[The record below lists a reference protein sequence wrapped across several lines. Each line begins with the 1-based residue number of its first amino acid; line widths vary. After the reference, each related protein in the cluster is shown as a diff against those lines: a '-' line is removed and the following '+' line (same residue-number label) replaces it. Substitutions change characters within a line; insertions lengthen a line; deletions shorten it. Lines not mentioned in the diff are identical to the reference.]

1 MHEGYKS
8 TCPWDD
14 SPVKQPVITRAI
26 ILAINE
32 VAFALRDARRRMED
46 GHERMSEDERAAL
59 HQHVTQEEADDL
71 TSIIL
76 DFSDEFARTMGLF
89 LGVVSWRDFTEQM
102 RKVGVTV
109 KELEAAIDQK
119 TEEMDTTRRRVRAL
133 EDAQVAAQATESALR
148 ERVAHLERALMYAS
162 AQVSAR
168 R

>member
-1 MHEGYKS
+1 MHDGYKS

-14 SPVKQPVITRAI
+14 SPVKQPVSTRAI

-46 GHERMSEDERAAL
+46 GHERMSEDERAVL

-71 TSIIL
+71 TSIII

-109 KELEAAIDQK
+109 KELEDAIDQK